1 MLLTMLHS
9 FSTIVPMK
17 KYIIALA
24 VVSSLTLAS
33 CGSGS
38 TETTTTTVDSTACC
52 TDTMSTVDTT
62 VNANVVDTLK
72 K

>member
-1 MLLTMLHS
+1 MLYS
-9 FSTIVPMK
+9 FNTIVAMK

-38 TETTTTTVDSTACC
+38 TETTTSTVDSTAVV
-52 TDTMSTVDTT
+52 TDTTSVVDSTM
-62 VNANVVDTLK
+62 NANVVDTLK

>member
-1 MLLTMLHS
+1 MLYYLFT
-9 FSTIVPMK
+9 FVPMR
-17 KYIIALA
+17 KYIMALA

-38 TETTTTTVDSTACC
+38 TETTTSTVDSTAVV
-52 TDTMSTVDTT
+52 TDTVSTVDTT
-62 VNANVVDTLK
+62 VKANVLDTLK

>member
-1 MLLTMLHS
+1 
-9 FSTIVPMK
+9 
-17 KYIIALA
+17 
-24 VVSSLTLAS
+24 LAS

>member
-1 MLLTMLHS
+1 MTILYS
-9 FSTIVPMK
+9 FTTFVLMK

-38 TETTTTTVDSTACC
+38 TETTTTTVDSTAVV
-52 TDTMSTVDTT
+52 TDTTSVVDTT
-62 VNANVVDTLK
+62 MNANVADTLK

>member
-1 MLLTMLHS
+1 MLYCLFTFVS
-9 FSTIVPMK
+9 MK
-17 KYIIALA
+17 KYIMALA

-38 TETTTTTVDSTACC
+38 TETTTTTVDSTAVV
-52 TDTMSTVDTT
+52 TDTTSVVDTT
-62 VNANVVDTLK
+62 MNANVADTLK

>member
-1 MLLTMLHS
+1 MLYYL
-9 FSTIVPMK
+9 FTIVSMK
-17 KYIIALA
+17 KYIMALA

-38 TETTTTTVDSTACC
+38 TETTTTTVDSTAVV
-52 TDTMSTVDTT
+52 TDTVSTVDTT
-62 VNANVVDTLK
+62 VKANVADTLK

>member
-1 MLLTMLHS
+1 MLYRLFTFVS
-9 FSTIVPMK
+9 MK
-17 KYIIALA
+17 KYIMALA

-38 TETTTTTVDSTACC
+38 TETTTTTVDSTAVV
-52 TDTMSTVDTT
+52 TDTTSVVDTT
-62 VNANVVDTLK
+62 MNANVADTLK

>member
-1 MLLTMLHS
+1 MLYHLFTFVS
-9 FSTIVPMK
+9 MK

-38 TETTTTTVDSTACC
+38 TETTTTTVDSTAVV
-52 TDTMSTVDTT
+52 TDTVSTVDTT
-62 VNANVVDTLK
+62 VKANVLDTLK

>member
-1 MLLTMLHS
+1 
-9 FSTIVPMK
+9 
-17 KYIIALA
+17 
-24 VVSSLTLAS
+24 LAS

-38 TETTTTTVDSTACC
+38 TETTTTTVDSTAVV

>member
-1 MLLTMLHS
+1 M
-9 FSTIVPMK
+9 
-17 KYIIALA
+17 ALA

-38 TETTTTTVDSTACC
+38 TETTTSTVDSTAVV
-52 TDTMSTVDTT
+52 TDTTSVVDTT
-62 VNANVVDTLK
+62 MNANVADTLK